1 MPCYFLAK
9 AKQAGS
15 SFIFTVHTG
24 EWCLLS
30 NSFCQNVK
38 LKYCEIMKKNMKNH
52 SNMEFAYFT
61 HVCKHHVASMK
72 SWNRGGA
79 DWSAPSRATEDSL
92 NSLDSFSQ
100 TESS

>member
-1 MPCYFLAK
+1 
-9 AKQAGS
+9 
-15 SFIFTVHTG
+15 
-24 EWCLLS
+24 
-30 NSFCQNVK
+30 
-38 LKYCEIMKKNMKNH
+38 MKNH